1 MIKITGENLSIYD
14 VYNIAVD
21 KEQVE
26 LDGAQLVKV
35 KDTYAR
41 VQKWGEAKH
50 PIYGVN
56 TGFGELINA
65 IIPPQFKSELQY
77 NLLRTHAAG
86 SGQPFANEVVRAI
99 MTVRLNCLMK
109 GYSGASLEVVTLLQ
123 EFLTRDINPV
133 IPQQGSLGASGDLS
147 PLAHMALP
155 LIGDGYVSFKGQTR
169 KSSEVLEEENLKPVK
184 PGFKEALSLING
196 TSGMTGAAS
205 LALVKAF
212 RLLQTEI
219 VASVDFVQCL
229 GASTR
234 AFDSRG
240 HELKNHFGQI
250 RIAESLRRMLDGSTL
265 TRDHADLMK
274 MISEQSADS
283 DDVVNVQVFLQHA
296 YTLRCIPQILGPV
309 LDTLNFC
316 RRLTEEEINSCND
329 NPLFFAAAED
339 SFHGGNFHGQYVAM
353 AGDYL
358 NIALTEIGVLA
369 ERQLNRLLDPH
380 LNGDLPAFLAH
391 GQSGLFCG
399 FEGGQYLATS
409 IASENLDLAAPSSV
423 KSLPSN
429 GQNQDVVSMGLTAAR
444 KSLQLCENVSTILGV
459 LVAGCYQASHF
470 VGQEKFNPA
479 IKELHREL
487 ATLVP
492 LYQDSTP
499 INEHLATIRQHIIS
513 PPFAAYLDANVE
525 FSERNVR

>member
-1 MIKITGENLSIYD
+1 
-14 VYNIAVD
+14 
-21 KEQVE
+21 
-26 LDGAQLVKV
+26 
-35 KDTYAR
+35 
-41 VQKWGEAKH
+41 
-50 PIYGVN
+50 
-56 TGFGELINA
+56 
-65 IIPPQFKSELQY
+65 
-77 NLLRTHAAG
+77 
-86 SGQPFANEVVRAI
+86 
-99 MTVRLNCLMK
+99 
-109 GYSGASLEVVTLLQ
+109 
-123 EFLTRDINPV
+123 
-133 IPQQGSLGASGDLS
+133 
-147 PLAHMALP
+147 
-155 LIGDGYVSFKGQTR
+155 
-169 KSSEVLEEENLKPVK
+169 
-184 PGFKEALSLING
+184 
-196 TSGMTGAAS
+196 
-205 LALVKAF
+205 
-212 RLLQTEI
+212 
-219 VASVDFVQCL
+219 
-229 GASTR
+229 
-234 AFDSRG
+234 
-240 HELKNHFGQI
+240 
-250 RIAESLRRMLDGSTL
+250 
-265 TRDHADLMK
+265 
-274 MISEQSADS
+274 
-283 DDVVNVQVFLQHA
+283 
-296 YTLRCIPQILGPV
+296 
-309 LDTLNFC
+309 
-316 RRLTEEEINSCND
+316 
-329 NPLFFAAAED
+329 
-339 SFHGGNFHGQYVAM
+339 
-353 AGDYL
+353 
-358 NIALTEIGVLA
+358 LTEIGVLA